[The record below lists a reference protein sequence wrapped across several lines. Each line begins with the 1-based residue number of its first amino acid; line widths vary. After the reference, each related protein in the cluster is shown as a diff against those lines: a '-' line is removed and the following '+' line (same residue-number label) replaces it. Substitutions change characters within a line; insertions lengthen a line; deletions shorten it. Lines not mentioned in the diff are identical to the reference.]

1 MIEVKMDLTPIEIE
15 NMLIELT
22 NEYARK
28 IEELKNILIQEA
40 EAKVKLSFEY
50 SKEYLLAKTSKKE
63 NGKSITDKEA
73 EAKAN
78 LATAELELNYEIL
91 KAQRR
96 AIEESLN
103 NISIEIELLRSI
115 YSFRKVEYEKV

>member
-1 MIEVKMDLTPIEIE
+1 MIEVKRDLTPIEIE
-15 NMLIELT
+15 NLLIELT
-22 NEYARK
+22 NEYARR

-40 EAKVKLSFEY
+40 EAKVKLSLEY
-50 SKEYLLAKTSKKE
+50 SKEYLLAKTKKKE
-63 NGKSITDKEA
+63 DRKPVTDKEA
-73 EAKAN
+73 EAIASI
-78 LATAELELNYEIL
+78 ATADLELNYEIL

-103 NISIEIELLRSI
+103 NISTEIELLRSI